1 MKYDKHRFLPLSRQD
16 MKERGWESCEFIF
29 VSGDAYVDHPS
40 FAAAVISRVLEA
52 AGFTVGIIPQPDWK
66 NPESY
71 TVLGRPRFGFLVG
84 SGCMDSMVAH
94 YTSGKKPR
102 SNDEYSPGGK
112 AGLRPDRAILKYV
125 EGIRGVYKDVPVIIG
140 GIEASLRRFA
150 HYDYWSDKVRRSIL
164 LDSKADI
171 LVFGMGEDPIIS
183 IAERL
188 RAGESIGSITD
199 VRGTSVRAHGKIPSG
214 IGPYIELPSFDVL
227 KGADEKSLRN
237 YADHFMLQK
246 HNQDPESAKIL
257 VEKSDERFVIQN
269 LPSYPLAQA
278 DMDKLYELPFTRMA
292 HPQYDADG
300 GIPALKEV
308 QFSLVSSR
316 GCFGGCSFCAIT
328 AHQGKA
334 VTGRSCDSVV
344 REARELINLEGF
356 KGYIHDLGGPT
367 ANFSGPAC
375 ERQSRGS
382 FCSNKECL
390 FPDICPQM
398 KVSHKHYLKLLD
410 AVRTIPGIKKVF
422 IRSGIRFDYLLAD
435 KDLGGRFMEHLCKYH
450 VSGQLK
456 TAPEHISDNVLNAM
470 GKCGNASY
478 EEFRK
483 KYADTNQRLGM
494 KQYII
499 PYFISSHPGSTLND
513 AIELALYMKR
523 TRFIPDQV
531 QDFYPTPGTLA
542 TCMYHTGL
550 DPRTMKPIYVPKGE
564 REKRMQR
571 ALLQFNRKES
581 RLLVKEALEKTGRTN
596 LIGRGSDCL
605 IPF

>member
-1 MKYDKHRFLPLSRQD
+1 MKYDKHRFLPISKKD
-16 MKERGWESCEFIF
+16 MKERGWEACDFVF

-40 FAAAVISRVLEA
+40 FAAAVISRTLEA
-52 AGFTVGIIPQPDWK
+52 AGFRVGIIAQPDWK
-66 NPESY
+66 NPQSY
-71 TVLGRPRFGFLVG
+71 TILGRPRLGFLVG
-84 SGCMDSMVAH
+84 SGAMDSMVAH
-94 YTSGKKPR
+94 YTSGKRLR

-171 LVFGMGEDPIIS
+171 LVFGMGENPIIS

-188 RAGESIGSITD
+188 NKGESIGTITNI
-199 VRGTSVRAHGKIPSG
+199 RGTSVRCHGNIPENVAS
-214 IGPYIELPSFDVL
+214 YIELPSFDSI
-227 KGADEKSLRN
+227 KGTDEKYLRT
-237 YADHFMLQK
+237 YAEHFMLQK
-246 HNQDPESAKIL
+246 ENYDPQSAKIL
-257 VEKSDERFVIQN
+257 IEQSDDRFVIQN
-269 LPSYPLAQA
+269 LPAFPLSEPE
-278 DMDKLYELPFTRMA
+278 MDKLYELPFTRMA
-292 HPQYDADG
+292 HPVYDADG

-334 VTGRSCDSVV
+334 VTGRSCPSIV

-375 ERQSRGS
+375 KRQEKGS
-382 FCSNKECL
+382 FCPEKECL

-398 KVSHKHYLKLLD
+398 KPSHKKYLDMLD
-410 AVRTIPGIKKVF
+410 AVRILPGIKKVF

-435 KDLGGRFMEHLCKYH
+435 KENGARFLEHLCKYH

-456 TAPEHISDNVLNAM
+456 TAPEHISADVLNAM
-470 GKCGNASY
+470 GKCGNEKY
-478 EEFRK
+478 ETFRK

-494 KQYII
+494 KQFII
-499 PYFISSHPGSTLND
+499 PYFISSHPGSTLHD
-513 AIELALYMKR
+513 AIELALYLKR
-523 TRFIPDQV
+523 THFIPDQV

-542 TCMYHTGL
+542 TTMYHTGL
-550 DPRTMKPIYVPKGE
+550 DPRIMKPIYVAKGE
-564 REKRMQR
+564 REKKMQR

-581 RLLVKEALEKTGRTN
+581 RQLVKEALEKAGRTD
-596 LIGRGSDCL
+596 LIGRGSACL
-605 IPF
+605 IN

>member
-1 MKYDKHRFLPLSRQD
+1 MQ
-16 MKERGWESCEFIF
+16 ERGWETCDFIF

-40 FAAAVISRVLEA
+40 FAAAVISRTLEA
-52 AGFTVGIIPQPDWK
+52 AGFKIGIIPQPDWK
-66 NPESY
+66 NPLSY
-71 TVLGRPRFGFLVG
+71 TILGRPRLGFLVG
-84 SGCMDSMVAH
+84 SGSMDSMVAH
-94 YTSGKKPR
+94 YTSGKRLR
-102 SNDEYSPGGK
+102 SNDEYSPGAK
-112 AGLRPDRAILKYV
+112 AGFRPDRAILKYV
-125 EGIRGVYKDVPVIIG
+125 EGIRGVYKNIPVIIG

-171 LVFGMGEDPIIS
+171 LVFGMGENPIIN

-188 RAGESIGSITD
+188 DKGELIDTITNI
-199 VRGTSVRAHGKIPSG
+199 RGTSVRYHGNIPAN
-214 IGPYIELPSFDVL
+214 IGHYVEIPSFDLV
-227 KGADEKSLRN
+227 KGSDEASLRR
-237 YADHFMLQK
+237 YAEHFMLQK
-246 HNQDPESAKIL
+246 ANYDPESVKIL
-257 VEKSDERFVIQN
+257 VEKSEDRYVIQN
-269 LPSYPLAQA
+269 LPAFPLSEAE
-278 DMDKLYELPFTRMA
+278 MDKLYELPFTRMA
-292 HPQYDADG
+292 HPVYNPDG

-334 VTGRSCDSVV
+334 VTGRSCKSVEK
-344 REARELINLEGF
+344 EARELIDLEGF
-356 KGYIHDLGGPT
+356 KGYIHDIGGPT
-367 ANFSGPAC
+367 ANFSGPVC
-375 ERQSRGS
+375 EKQQRGG

-398 KVSHKHYLKLLD
+398 KPNHKKYLEMLD
-410 AVRTIPGIKKVF
+410 VVRNIPGIKKVF

-435 KDLGGRFMEHLCKYH
+435 KDAGNRFLEQLCKYH

-456 TAPEHISDNVLNAM
+456 TAPEHVSEKVLHAM
-470 GKCGNASY
+470 GKCGHEQY
-478 EEFRK
+478 ETFRK
-483 KYADTNQRLGM
+483 KYAETNQRLGM

-513 AIELALYMKR
+513 AIELALYMKK
-523 TRFIPDQV
+523 THFIPDQV

-542 TCMYHTGL
+542 TTMYHTGL

-564 REKRMQR
+564 REKKMQR

-581 RLLVKEALEKTGRTN
+581 RQLVKEALEKAGRSD
-596 LIGRGSDCL
+596 LIGKL
-605 IPF
+605 